1 MRNYLTFVEC
11 SKKQKVAFISTFL
24 REAAH
29 EWLLLHEKENG
40 TPKNWKELTQA
51 LIKRFGSN
59 IRAQEAQMAL
69 IKISQGKK
77 KIRDY
82 SNEFQSL
89 LCRLPSYD
97 EKWMI
102 DLFIWGLQPHIAK
115 SVSLQYPNTVT
126 EAIKY
131 AETSDMALRASQK
144 PYVTGNSTAGK
155 LMSQEKKK
163 RSGISEDKMREDE
176 SCKIFNKGKKAFDV
190 SVQRVKGQWRKA
202 VKDAEEKRRRMNDD
216 NAVKSPVN
224 YTHTPSQVKLER
236 EDGLSR
242 HHTVNG
248 PAAVWRNAVNS
259 ISKRV
264 RAGYLRRNGPII
276 EVNLA
281 ALSRSKGEAVR
292 TVSQGKQR
300 QNDEQ
305 QRSHR

>member
-1 MRNYLTFVEC
+1 MNYLTFVEC
-11 SKKQKVAFISTFL
+11 SEKQKVAFISNL
-24 REAAH
+24 LCEAAH
-29 EWLLLHEKENG
+29 EWLLLYEKENG
-40 TPKNWKELTQA
+40 TPKNWKDLTQA
-51 LIKRFGSN
+51 FIKRFGSN

-69 IKISQGKK
+69 MKISQGKRK
-77 KIRDY
+77 TRDY

-89 LCRLPSYD
+89 LCWLPSYD

-102 DLFIWGLQPHIAK
+102 NLFIWGLQPHIAK

-126 EAIKY
+126 EAIEY
-131 AETSDMALRASQK
+131 AETADAALRASQK

-163 RSGISEDKMREDE
+163 RSRINEDKMRENE
-176 SCKIFNKGKKAFDV
+176 NCKISNKGKKAFDF
-190 SVQRVKGQWRKA
+190 SVQRVKGQWRKL
-202 VKDAEEKRRRMNDD
+202 VKNAGETRRRMNDD
-216 NAVKSPVN
+216 NAVKSPIK
-224 YTHTPSQVKLER
+224 YIHTPSHVELER

-248 PAAVWRNAVNS
+248 PATVWRNAVNS

-264 RAGYLRRNGPII
+264 RAGYLRRKGPII

-281 ALSRSKGEAVR
+281 ALARSKGAAVR

-300 QNDEQ
+300 ENDE
-305 QRSHR
+305 